1 MDDWLK
7 TDYNGTWCGR
17 SGGAR
22 SAGRHSNTKP
32 RSPRV
37 CGAGPAA
44 TAAVHKCRCFLCR
57 KGLFTR
63 TDQTEVPSYQRE
75 DFSPSPTAVTAINL
89 FSSAELMQPKP
100 LIKCRNQRL
109 LRILAVPRRGGRPHA
124 RTGEGWARLSGK
136 QQGFRLLPAVQF
148 PGPDASFRSHL
159 IQEQEAA
166 VSLTGPAAMD
176 TISCPFYR
184 LSSSQRV
191 SAWASCRTRACLPP
205 PSSPSGSSASALSSS

>member
-1 MDDWLK
+1 MRTFSHRAALAP
-7 TDYNGTWCGR
+7 GLR
-17 SGGAR
+17 
-22 SAGRHSNTKP
+22 
-32 RSPRV
+32 
-37 CGAGPAA
+37 AGPEAA
-44 TAAVHKCRCFLCR
+44 AAVHKCRCFLCR
-57 KGLFTR
+57 KGLFTC
-63 TDQTEVPSYQRE
+63 TDQTEVPSYQR

-89 FSSAELMQPKP
+89 FSSAKLMQPKP

-109 LRILAVPRRGGRPHA
+109 LRILAMPRRGGRPHA

-136 QQGFRLLPAVQF
+136 QQGFRLLPAVQC
-148 PGPDASFRSHL
+148 PGPDASFRSRL

-166 VSLTGPAAMD
+166 VSRTGPAAMD